1 MKRRIPNDLCRIYPE
16 KKQRRA
22 VYSGL
27 CGGSYNQIY
36 TRNKIVWCPFDTEHS
51 EYVLALKAAGIRV
64 VHSHILTGED
74 FFVYEPEE
82 WDLIVSNPPFSI
94 KQKVVERC
102 LALGKPFA
110 LLLSNLWLNSS
121 APVHLFREKEM
132 QMLLFDKRIQFTE
145 KNAAYFGSSYF
156 CWEVLPR
163 QIVFEN
169 LNRSK
174 YEESRMADDMRKLIK
189 PLMNGHE

>member
-22 VYSGL
+22 
-27 CGGSYNQIY
+27 Y
-36 TRNKIVWCPFDTEHS
+36 TPAYAVAPIIKYIPENKIVWCPFDTEHS

-82 WDLIVSNPPFSI
+82 WDLIVSNPPFRI
-94 KQKVVERC
+94 KQKEVERC

>member
-1 MKRRIPNDLCRIYPE
+1 MIYAGYTLKKSSDEQYTPAYAVAPIIKYIP
-16 KKQRRA
+16 
-22 VYSGL
+22 G
-27 CGGSYNQIY
+27 
-36 TRNKIVWCPFDTEHS
+36 NKIVWCPFDTEHS

-94 KQKVVERC
+94 KQKVVARC

-156 CWEVLPR
+156 CWKVLPR

-189 PLMNGHE
+189 PLMNEHG

>member
-1 MKRRIPNDLCRIYPE
+1 MIYAGYTPKKSSDEQYTPAYAVAPIIKYIP
-16 KKQRRA
+16 
-22 VYSGL
+22 G
-27 CGGSYNQIY
+27 
-36 TRNKIVWCPFDTEHS
+36 NKIVWCPFDTEHS

-110 LLLSNLWLNSS
+110 LLVPRNGD
-121 APVHLFREKEM
+121 ADVVVRQTYPVYGKERCLFRIK
-132 QMLLFDKRIQFTE
+132 LLLL
-145 KNAAYFGSSYF
+145 GSPPKTD
-156 CWEVLPR
+156 CV
-163 QIVFEN
+163 
-169 LNRSK
+169 
-174 YEESRMADDMRKLIK
+174 
-189 PLMNGHE
+189 

>member
-1 MKRRIPNDLCRIYPE
+1 MIYAGDTPKKSSDEQYTPAYAVAPIIKYIP
-16 KKQRRA
+16 
-22 VYSGL
+22 G
-27 CGGSYNQIY
+27 
-36 TRNKIVWCPFDTEHS
+36 NKIVWCPFDTEHS

-189 PLMNGHE
+189 PLMNGHG

>member
-1 MKRRIPNDLCRIYPE
+1 MIYAGYTPKKSSDEQYTPAYAVAPIIKYIP
-16 KKQRRA
+16 
-22 VYSGL
+22 G
-27 CGGSYNQIY
+27 
-36 TRNKIVWCPFDTEHS
+36 NKIVWCPFDTEHS

-102 LALGKPFA
+102 LA
-110 LLLSNLWLNSS
+110 
-121 APVHLFREKEM
+121 PVHLFQEKEM

-189 PLMNGHE
+189 PLMNGHG

>member
-1 MKRRIPNDLCRIYPE
+1 METKFIEQLVTTAPE
-16 KKQRRA
+16 SLREITHTLRVDVEA
-22 VYSGL
+22 L
-27 CGGSYNQIY
+27 
-36 TRNKIVWCPFDTEHS
+36 
-51 EYVLALKAAGIRV
+51 LKAKSTKKFLV
-64 VHSHILTGED
+64 LEPYSHILTSED

-94 KQKVVERC
+94 KQKVVARC

-121 APVHLFREKEM
+121 APARLFREKEM

-156 CWEVLPR
+156 CWKVLPK

-169 LNRSK
+169 LNRSR
-174 YEESRMADDMRKLIK
+174 YEESRMADDMKKYVGTLSASTRRGRTE
-189 PLMNGHE
+189 PE

>member
-1 MKRRIPNDLCRIYPE
+1 V
-16 KKQRRA
+16 A
-22 VYSGL
+22 
-27 CGGSYNQIY
+27 
-36 TRNKIVWCPFDTEHS
+36 
-51 EYVLALKAAGIRV
+51 
-64 VHSHILTGED
+64 
-74 FFVYEPEE
+74 
-82 WDLIVSNPPFSI
+82 
-94 KQKVVERC
+94 RC

-121 APVHLFREKEM
+121 APVHLFQEKEM

-156 CWEVLPR
+156 CWKVLPK

-189 PLMNGHE
+189 PLMNGHG

>member
-1 MKRRIPNDLCRIYPE
+1 MIYAGYTPKKSSDEQYTPAYAVAPIIKYIP
-16 KKQRRA
+16 
-22 VYSGL
+22 G
-27 CGGSYNQIY
+27 
-36 TRNKIVWCPFDTEHS
+36 NKIVWCPFDTEHS

-110 LLLSNLWLNSS
+110 LLLSYPCPFIKGFINFLMSS
-121 APVHLFREKEM
+121 AIRL
-132 QMLLFDKRIQFTE
+132 
-145 KNAAYFGSSYF
+145 SSYLERF
-156 CWEVLPR
+156 RFSNTICLGR
-163 QIVFEN
+163 TSQQ
-169 LNRSK
+169 K
-174 YEESRMADDMRKLIK
+174 
-189 PLMNGHE
+189 